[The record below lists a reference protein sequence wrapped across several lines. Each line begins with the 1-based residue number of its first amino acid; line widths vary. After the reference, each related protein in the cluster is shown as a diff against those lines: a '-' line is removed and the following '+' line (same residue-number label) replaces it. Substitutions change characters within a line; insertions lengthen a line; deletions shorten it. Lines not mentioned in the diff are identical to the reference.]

1 MYELLIWNGFSLFIP
16 MLSTLFT
23 GYLINLEFT
32 NDTYKNYMIV
42 PIRMKE
48 IIKVKLFV
56 GFLFTEVTGVMVSLF
71 LFVTC
76 FLWIR
81 LAS

>member
-1 MYELLIWNGFSLFIP
+1 
-16 MLSTLFT
+16 MLSTLYLQ

-56 GFLFTEVTGVMVSLF
+56 GFLFTRSDRGYGITISICNL
-71 LFVTC
+71 